1 MTYSIVIPIAKY
13 IKLYTNIH
21 NKKNPNLK
29 EHNNFKRF
37 FEISWKLHCK
47 NLNFKEIDT
56 IFIIIPTHQIK
67 EFKTEFYKLP
77 QPNTKIEIIDE
88 YDILGIPS
96 EKIGNTRKQMLIKL
110 LISFRVKTKTYLT
123 LDDDIGT
130 LNKFS
135 EKDFYNKDGTIG
147 FIMTNHRS
155 GHEQWWIGSSYI
167 LGLAYQPAKLDKLT
181 EDNLLMDVT
190 PELLHTKTVRN
201 LCNYLKR
208 KWGPTNWI
216 NELIFKNLQHRWT
229 EYTLYC
235 LYIAFIKKN
244 IRKLYKKKTL
254 PVNNALWDFSNDS
267 NVMINHIK
275 NNVCNDTNRFF
286 VTIPSNINA
295 NKISAIHKGFKHCK
309 EKLS

>member
-29 EHNNFKRF
+29 EHDNFKRF

-56 IFIIIPTHQIK
+56 IFIIIPTHQIN
-67 EFKTEFYKLP
+67 EFKKEFYKLP

-110 LISFRVKTKTYLT
+110 LISFKVKTKTYLT

-130 LNKFS
+130 LNKFA
-135 EKDFYNKDGTIG
+135 EKDFFNKDGTIG
-147 FIMTNHRS
+147 LIITNQRS
-155 GHEQWWIGSSYI
+155 GHEKWWIGSSYI
-167 LGLAYQPAKLDKLT
+167 LGLAYQPAKLDKLA
-181 EDNLLMDVT
+181 ENNLLMDVT

-235 LYIAFIKKN
+235 LYIAFIKNN
-244 IRKLYKKKTL
+244 IKKLYKKKKL
-254 PVNNALWDFSNDS
+254 PINNALWDFSNDS
-267 NVMINHIK
+267 NVIINHIK
-275 NNVCNDTNRFF
+275 NNVCNDTTRFF

-295 NKISAIHKGFKHCK
+295 NKLSAIHKGFKHCK